1 MMRKAFVLTVLIG
14 VVWCADA
21 QKKKTKESTA
31 IQLTEEDKIKVE
43 STLAEAEKQLL
54 EDNFG
59 KARELFEVVLE
70 LDPTNGAANFK
81 LAELLLKTGKNDEA
95 LAFALK
101 AIDTD
106 HTNKYYYL
114 IAAEVYKSQ
123 GDFKNA
129 TKLYQE
135 MINSIE
141 GTDSYLFDLAILYQ
155 YMTEFELALEAY
167 RKAEEIFGMNELVL
181 REKQKIYLR
190 KQDYKSLMADW
201 DQLILENPDEPRFVV
216 EFSEFLISVGKYE
229 EAAARLEK
237 ITVVEP
243 LAILLLCEI
252 AIKTGKNERAQEL
265 AQTVLEL
272 PNMDYKLKL
281 ELVNLFLESAIT
293 TEQFEAV
300 KKMASTLASQNP
312 DKFEALGYAGDVMY
326 RLEDKENARRYY
338 LRAIKLS
345 PSNFNVWQ
353 NILNIEAEL
362 NQYDSLV
369 LHAEQALEYF
379 PNQALLYYFAGTGYM
394 IQKDYKKSVQTLESG
409 KKYATEPAL
418 LTIFYGQLGDAYNSL
433 KQYDKSYQSYDKA
446 LESNPKNDHVLNNY
460 SYFLSLRKKEME
472 KALEMSTKLVQ
483 MHPDN
488 PTYLDTHGWVL
499 YVNGDYKEALKYLEK
514 AAGLAEDGTVIEH
527 YGDVLFQLGR
537 VEDAVKQ
544 WERASKLS
552 DTSEYL
558 PKKIADR
565 KLYE

>member
-1 MMRKAFVLTVLIG
+1 MMRKAFVLIVLTGI
-14 VVWCADA
+14 VWCAEA

-70 LDPTNGAANFK
+70 LDPGNGAANFK

-101 AIDTD
+101 AIDAD

-155 YMTEFELALEAY
+155 YMTEFDLALEAY

-216 EFSEFLISVGKYE
+216 EFSEFLISIGKFD

-252 AIKTGKNERAQEL
+252 ALKTGKNDRAQEL

-293 TEQFEAV
+293 TEQFESV
-300 KKMASTLASQNP
+300 KKMANTLVSQNP

-409 KKYATEPAL
+409 KKYATDPSL

-433 KQYDKSYQSYDKA
+433 KQYDKSYQSYEKA

-460 SYFLSLRKKEME
+460 SYFLSLRKKDME
-472 KALEMSTKLVQ
+472 KALAMSTKLVQ

-499 YVNGDYKEALKYLEK
+499 YVNGDYKEALKFLEK

-544 WERASKLS
+544 WERASKLG
-552 DTSEYL
+552 DTSENL